1 MITEHDKVRA
11 RGHTGYGGVQ
21 QSSTFVL
28 GVPAGVQTA
37 FMIEGA
43 WERLLP
49 SMEAE
54 FSKLLDKLDRVECQI
69 EENMED
75 LAVTK
80 IGDIEINKTEFEQLV
95 QRYQYWQGKLCN
107 LLQVPPN
114 PFDQRWNAWGGASGS
129 INVSVT
135 G

>member
-1 MITEHDKVRA
+1 MIPEYDKVRC
-11 RGHTGYGGVQ
+11 RGHMGYGGVQ
-21 QSSTFVL
+21 QASTFVL
-28 GVPAGVQTA
+28 GIPAGVQTA

-43 WERLLP
+43 WERILP

-54 FSKLLDKLDRVECQI
+54 FCKLLDKLDRVECQI

-75 LAVTK
+75 LAVEK
-80 IGDIEINKTEFEQLV
+80 IGEITVNLKEFEHLMT
-95 QRYQYWQGKLCN
+95 RYRYWQGKLAN

-114 PFDQRWNAWGGASGS
+114 PFDQRFEAWGGGGS
-129 INVSVT
+129 MNVHVE